1 MLLRAGVLAAL
12 PGLLTAATPMTDCR
26 EGEGVLADH
35 SLQLLD
41 KSRNISLSDYV
52 GRVVL
57 LVNVATY

>member
-12 PGLLTAATPMTDCR
+12 PALLTAAIPMTDCW
-26 EGEGVLADH
+26 EGEGVLYDH
-35 SLQLLD
+35 SLELLD
-41 KSRNISLSDYV
+41 RSRNISLSDYM

>member
-1 MLLRAGVLAAL
+1 MLLSAGVLAAL
-12 PGLLTAATPMTDCR
+12 PCLLTAAISMKDCR